1 MTASKRPIHVH
12 FEVPFHDVDRA
23 NIVWHGHYLRYF
35 EFARTALMRAH
46 KLDVDDFI
54 GLGLGLVVSESRC
67 RHVSPARY
75 ADVLRIEATFEAVTH
90 QIIVGYL
97 ITNETTEKVVAR
109 GRTSMVCVNSDLEF
123 LKRVPDE
130 ITSRIGEIP

>member
-1 MTASKRPIHVH
+1 MTTRTPIYVH

-46 KLDVDDFI
+46 RLDVDDFI
-54 GLGLGLVVSESRC
+54 DLGLGLVVSESRC

-75 ADVLRIEATFEAVTH
+75 ADVLRIEARFEAVTH
-90 QIIVGYL
+90 QIVVGYL
-97 ITNETTEKVVAR
+97 IVNETSGKVVAR
-109 GRTSMVCVNSDLEF
+109 GRTSMVCVNFDLD
-123 LKRVPDE
+123 LLPKVPAE
-130 ITSRIGEIP
+130 ILDRIGKLP